1 MRRAAVLLLLSV
13 CLVGPCAVACTGSGS
28 SPRPTPVPS
37 GSVPTAKQLV
47 GAYASTLAH
56 ERLRFDSKIGDAEY
70 IGTLDLAHDGLD
82 MTGPGTGQPELRFLG
97 SHEWVRN
104 AVATSDSE
112 LESLLN
118 VPSPLSTALPS
129 PAAAASN
136 VVGSSQDSQPWL
148 ILGSPRGHIESQIAL
163 QVPSAAVLAGLDRAG
178 TSPVQKLGA
187 ADVRG
192 TSTVGYQWSVTLPA
206 TVDGLARI
214 AAGSGVQ
221 IQMHLDSQGRVA
233 QLRLIPVPVAP
244 SSSATAPAG
253 SASPSP
259 TIAWLDMTLTL
270 YDFETTPPIT
280 SPPNP
285 ITLDQ
290 LNAQQ

>member
-1 MRRAAVLLLLSV
+1 MCV
-13 CLVGPCAVACTGSGS
+13 VGPCAAACTGSGS
-28 SPRPTPVPS
+28 SPRPTPIPS
-37 GSVPTAKQLV
+37 GSVPTAKQLI

-82 MTGPGTGQPELRFLG
+82 LTRPGTGQMELRFLG
-97 SHEWVRN
+97 SREWVRN
-104 AVATSDSE
+104 AVATPDSE

-118 VPSPLSTALPS
+118 VPSPSSSALPS

-136 VVGSSQDSQPWL
+136 ADESSQDSRSWL
-148 ILGSPRGHIESQIAL
+148 IDPSSHGRIESQIAL
-163 QVPSAAVLAGLDRAG
+163 QVPSAAVLTGLDRNG

-187 ADVRG
+187 ADVNG

-206 TVDGLARI
+206 AVDKVAKN
-214 AAGSGVQ
+214 APGSGVR
-221 IQMHLDSQGRVA
+221 IQMRLDSHGRVA
-233 QLRLIPVPVAP
+233 QLRLVPVPAAP
-244 SSSATAPAG
+244 SSAIAPAG
-253 SASPSP
+253 SATPPP
-259 TIAWLDMTLTL
+259 TFFSLDITLTL